1 MSSKTQIPSPFGVLN
16 PVNKVPFSIVSLNVP
31 VKESDFEAA
40 VDDDSS
46 NRS

>member
-1 MSSKTQIPSPFGVLN
+1 MSSKTQTPSPFSVLN
-16 PVNKVPFSIVSLNVP
+16 PVNKVPFSIVSLNIP
-31 VKESDFEAA
+31 VKESEVKAA